1 MNNDENL
8 SLTKILVVDDEENI
22 RNLLC
27 ETLRLVGFKPTPV
40 RNGNE
45 AISLIRKDNFDLV
58 LLDVNMPFL
67 DGFQTLERI
76 RLSSKSIPV
85 IMLSARTDKEDV
97 IAGLRD
103 GADDY
108 IAKPFNIEE
117 VITRIQTVLR
127 RVQPAMGATTLVVG
141 PLELNS
147 DTYQVKFADHIV
159 ELSRTEFR
167 LLQYLMERPGIVV
180 EKETLLSAI
189 WGYDFDT
196 STTVVD
202 TYISY
207 LRKKLHRDGY
217 EGIKTIRGVGFQ
229 LKAN

>member
-27 ETLRLVGFKPTPV
+27 ETLRLVGFKPTPA

-45 AISLIRKDNFDLV
+45 AISLIRNDNFDLV

>member
-8 SLTKILVVDDEENI
+8 ALTKILVVDDEENI
-22 RNLLC
+22 SNLLC
-27 ETLRLVGFKPTPV
+27 ETLRLVGFKPTPA

-85 IMLSARTDKEDV
+85 IMLSARTDKDDV

-108 IAKPFNIEE
+108 IAKPFNLEE

-127 RVQPAMGATTLVVG
+127 RVQPSIGATTLVVG
-141 PLELNS
+141 PLKLNS
-147 DTYQVKFADHIV
+147 DTYQVKFADCIV
-159 ELSRTEFR
+159 ELSKTEFR
-167 LLQYLMERPGIVV
+167 VLQYLMERPGIVV

>member
-27 ETLRLVGFKPTPV
+27 ETLRLVGFKPTPA

-202 TYISY
+202 TYVSY

>member
-8 SLTKILVVDDEENI
+8 ALTKILVVDDEENI

-27 ETLRLVGFKPTPV
+27 ETLRLVGFKPTPA

-45 AISLIRKDNFDLV
+45 AISLVRKDSFDLV

-67 DGFQTLERI
+67 DGFRTLERI

-117 VITRIQTVLR
+117 VITRIKTVLR
-127 RVQPAMGATTLVVG
+127 RVQPSMGATTLVVG
-141 PLELNS
+141 PLVLNS

-167 LLQYLMERPGIVV
+167 LLQYLMERPGFVV
-180 EKETLLSAI
+180 EKETLLSAV

-196 STTVVD
+196 ATTVVD

-229 LKAN
+229 LKAD

>member
-1 MNNDENL
+1 
-8 SLTKILVVDDEENI
+8 
-22 RNLLC
+22 
-27 ETLRLVGFKPTPV
+27 
-40 RNGNE
+40 
-45 AISLIRKDNFDLV
+45 
-58 LLDVNMPFL
+58 
-67 DGFQTLERI
+67 
-76 RLSSKSIPV
+76 
-85 IMLSARTDKEDV
+85 MLSARSDKEDV

-127 RVQPAMGATTLVVG
+127 RVQPSMGASTLEVG
-141 PLELNS
+141 PLVLNS
-147 DTYQVKFADHIV
+147 ETYQVKFADDVV
-159 ELSRTEFR
+159 ELSKTEFR

-207 LRKKLHRDGY
+207 LRKNCTEMVSMVSKLF
-217 EGIKTIRGVGFQ
+217 VV
-229 LKAN
+229 

>member
-1 MNNDENL
+1 MTNTENL
-8 SLTKILVVDDEENI
+8 AQSKILVVDDEENI

-27 ETLRLVGFKPTPV
+27 ETLRLVGFKPTPA

-76 RLSSKSIPV
+76 RQSSTSIPV
-85 IMLSARTDKEDV
+85 IMLSARSDKEDV

-127 RVQPAMGATTLVVG
+127 RVQPSMGASILEVG
-141 PLELNS
+141 PLVLNS
-147 DTYQVKFADHIV
+147 ETYQVKFADDLV
-159 ELSRTEFR
+159 ELSKTEFR

-207 LRKKLHRDGY
+207 LRKKLHRDGFD
-217 EGIKTIRGVGFQ
+217 GIKTIRGIGFQ

>member
-1 MNNDENL
+1 MTNTENL
-8 SLTKILVVDDEENI
+8 AQSKILVVDDEENI

-27 ETLRLVGFKPTPV
+27 ETLRLVGFKPTAAK
-40 RNGNE
+40 NGNE
-45 AISLIRKDNFDLV
+45 AISWVRKEKFDII

-67 DGFQTLERI
+67 NGFQTLERI
-76 RLSSKSIPV
+76 RQSSKSMPV
-85 IMLSARTDKEDV
+85 IMLSARSDKEDV

-127 RVQPAMGATTLVVG
+127 RVQPSMGASILEVG
-141 PLELNS
+141 PIVLNS
-147 DTYQVKFADHIV
+147 ETYQVKFADDLV
-159 ELSRTEFR
+159 ELSKTEFR
-167 LLQYLMERPGIVV
+167 LLQFLMERPGIVV

-207 LRKKLHRDGY
+207 LRKKLHRDGFD
-217 EGIKTIRGVGFQ
+217 GIKTIRGIGFQ

>member
-1 MNNDENL
+1 M
-8 SLTKILVVDDEENI
+8 
-22 RNLLC
+22 
-27 ETLRLVGFKPTPV
+27 GFKPTAAK
-40 RNGNE
+40 NGNE
-45 AISLIRKDNFDLV
+45 AISWLRKEKFDII

-67 DGFQTLERI
+67 NGFQTLERI
-76 RLSSKSIPV
+76 RQSSTSIPV
-85 IMLSARTDKEDV
+85 IMLSARSDKEDV
-97 IAGLRD
+97 ITGLRD

-127 RVQPAMGATTLVVG
+127 RVQPSMGASTLEVG
-141 PLELNS
+141 PLVLNS
-147 DTYQVKFADHIV
+147 ETYQVKFAEDLV
-159 ELSRTEFR
+159 ELSKTEFR

-180 EKETLLSAI
+180 EKETLLSAV

-207 LRKKLHRDGY
+207 LRKKLHRDGFD
-217 EGIKTIRGVGFQ
+217 GIKTIRGVGFQ